1 MQISKNVNND
11 VGMNP
16 PIGMSL
22 AYKQPLV
29 GMKVMATRQPDKMT
43 GYTNF
48 RSDIPGVWPVKL

>member
-1 MQISKNVNND
+1 MQMSKNVNNE
-11 VGMNP
+11 VGVNP

-48 RSDIPGVWPVKL
+48 RSDIPGV